1 VVAAGDS
8 VTQITSFSPPASEP
22 LKLPDGRPVDS
33 VDMGPLYGEFGRL
46 GVPGFRHQLG
56 RTDAVALYARHL
68 QSIHDEA
75 GRAAVA
81 AWLAANK

>member
-1 VVAAGDS
+1 
-8 VTQITSFSPPASEP
+8 
-22 LKLPDGRPVDS
+22 
-33 VDMGPLYGEFGRL
+33 MGPLYGEFGRL